1 MIQRIQT
8 IYLLISAILI
18 GLLFAFPYAEIVK
31 DGAIYLFNFKGVLLD
46 GKLQEN
52 GLAIPILI
60 VVILALHGFAI
71 FSYKTRIRQIQ
82 IIVISMLLIMC
93 LSGLFLFFTYYSMS
107 GAQIS
112 LKMSM
117 VFPLIAMILDYLAIR
132 AIGKDEALIRSLDR
146 IR

>member
-8 IYLLISAILI
+8 IYLLISAILV
-18 GLLFAFPYAEIVK
+18 GLLFAFPYAEIVR
-31 DGAIYLFNFKGVLLD
+31 DGATYLLNFKGVLLD

-60 VVILALHGFAI
+60 VVILAMHGFAI
-71 FSYKTRIRQIQ
+71 FSYKTRIKQIR
-82 IIVISMLLIMC
+82 IIIISMFLIMC